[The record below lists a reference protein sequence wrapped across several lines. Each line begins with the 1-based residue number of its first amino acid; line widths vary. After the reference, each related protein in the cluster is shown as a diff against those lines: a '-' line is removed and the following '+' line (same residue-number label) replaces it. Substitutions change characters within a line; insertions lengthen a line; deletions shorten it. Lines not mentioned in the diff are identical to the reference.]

1 MKRVAVTG
9 SSGFI
14 GQHVSPF
21 LKNSGYS
28 VYPLRIDLG
37 NKEAAIAQIKTIK
50 PDALLH
56 LAWETTPGIYCNS
69 PSNLDWLKSSLDL
82 IEAFV
87 LEGGKRVVIAGSCS
101 EIIPQNLYGACKES
115 LRLCAENF
123 LRRQN
128 VSFAWGRIFAAYGP
142 HEKEER
148 LIPSLIQKL
157 IEGEPF
163 HCSSQDHIRDFLF
176 VEDVAA
182 ALAILVDSSVEGT
195 IDIGSGK
202 GIRVGDLVSQIAR
215 HLQAEEQITFA
226 TANVSADNHSTLI
239 ADNKRLAEEVGFHP
253 QYTLQEGVE
262 KTITWWQNEIY
273 H

>member
-21 LKNSGYS
+21 LKKRGYV

-56 LAWETTPGIYCNS
+56 LAWETTPGVYWHA

-87 LEGGKRVVIAGSCS
+87 LEGGKRVVIAGSCA
-101 EIIPQNLYGACKES
+101 ELIPYTLYGACKES

-123 LRRQN
+123 LLRQN
-128 VSFAWGRIFAAYGP
+128 VSFAWGRIFSPYGP
-142 HEKEER
+142 HEKGER

-163 HCSSQDHIRDFLF
+163 HCTAQEHIRDFLF
-176 VEDVAA
+176 VEDVAEA
-182 ALAILVDSSVEGT
+182 FVTLLDSMVVGT
-195 IDIGSGK
+195 VDIGSGK
-202 GIRVGDLVSQIAR
+202 GMRVGDLVSQIAR
-215 HLQAEEQITFA
+215 RLQAEEQITFA
-226 TANVSADNHSTLI
+226 TANVSADNHSALI